1 MKIIRKHVFET
12 NSSSMHALVISK
24 SEENLETPTEL
35 CLAWDGRY
43 SWENEVYADQINK
56 FTYLGILAAGIQETE
71 VNNELENYFEKL
83 KEIGFTIGNDDYG
96 NSEKEIKK
104 KLLKSYD
111 YYVDHE
117 DEAYGAYM
125 SIVYDEERLK
135 RFMLSPR
142 SFITTGNDNDGDD
155 IWSKPNAIFE
165 LGLKYEETKWGT
177 KQYFTEDL
185 EKDYEIYHKGN

>member
-35 CLAWDGRY
+35 QLAWDGGY
-43 SWENEVYADQINK
+43 GWENEVYTDQINK
-56 FTYLGILAAGIQETE
+56 FTYLGILAAGIQEDE

-83 KEIGFTIGNDDYG
+83 KEIGFTIGDSWDHD
-96 NSEKEIKK
+96 EKYIKK
-104 KLLKSYD
+104 KLLDDYD

-117 DEAYGAYM
+117 SEAYGIYM
-125 SIVYDEERLK
+125 SIVYDKERLK

-142 SFITTGNDNDGDD
+142 SFITTGNDNDDGD
-155 IWSKPNAIFE
+155 IWSKPNAMFE
-165 LGLKYEETKWGT
+165 LGLKYHTSDWGT
-177 KQYFTEDL
+177 KYYDTDSL
-185 EKDYEIYHKGN
+185 SKDYEVYHKGN